1 MMRVILA
8 KSSGFCF
15 GVRRAI
21 EIAEK
26 TAARGK
32 EVFVH
37 GDIVHN
43 KDVVRRIQKAGV
55 RKIKKL
61 GKGEGKILLI
71 RAHGCSQKLLQE
83 ACSRGYE
90 IVDATCPM
98 VKHIHYLAR
107 KSQEEKRHLV
117 VIGDR
122 YHDEVRGILGQVKG
136 RAEVFPSHG
145 RIPWERLKSLVP
157 ITVVVQSTED
167 LEKVNLLAE
176 KFREKLGDVKFYNTI
191 CQPTRK
197 KQEEIRSL
205 PKKSDVVI
213 VIGSRSSANT
223 RRLYEIARSL
233 NPRTYWVE
241 SVSELQ
247 PAWLV
252 KAKTVAVT
260 AGASTP
266 DEITTAVVNYLRKAG
281 KAER

>member
-1 MMRVILA
+1 MKVIVA
-8 KSSGFCF
+8 KSAGFCF

-21 EIAEK
+21 DIAEK
-26 TAARGK
+26 TATRDK
-32 EVFVH
+32 KVFVL

-55 RKIKKL
+55 QQIKKL

-71 RAHGCSQKLLQE
+71 RAHGCSQKTLQE
-83 ACSRGYE
+83 AYRRGYK

-107 KSQEEKRHLV
+107 KSQEEGRHLV

-122 YHDEVRGILGQVKG
+122 HHDEVRGILGQVKG
-136 RAEVFPSHG
+136 KAEVFPSDG
-145 RIPWERLKSLVP
+145 CIPWERLKNLVP
-157 ITVVVQSTED
+157 LTVVVQSTED

-176 KFREKLGDVKFYNTI
+176 KFKERLKEVKFYNTI

-205 PKKSDVVI
+205 PQKHDVVI
-213 VIGSRSSANT
+213 VIGSRGSANT

-241 SVSELQ
+241 SVSQLQ
-247 PAWLV
+247 PAWLA

-266 DEITTAVVNYLRKAG
+266 DEITRAVVNYLRKIG